1 MNWLWIGVAL
11 LTLGVL
17 LIAKGERQETPPVKS
32 GLMTVETG
40 YLLFVFG
47 LFAVIAQYL
56 SIGDTM
62 FILVLLTGAII
73 LLERVFLRKRRA
85 ENQLEPGWVEF
96 SRGFFPVLLIV
107 FLIRGFLVEPY
118 QIPSSSMR
126 PGLLPGDF
134 ILVNKFSYGLRLP
147 FTNQVVIPVTQPKH
161 GDVLIF
167 KYPND
172 TSVNY
177 IKRVI
182 GLPGDMVTYRNK
194 VLSVNQ
200 TALPTKDLGLVYP
213 YTGDDSRVAEP
224 ELYQETN
231 DKSTYRIVL
240 EKHYPTLFLESVQ
253 DFPYRDQC
261 EYDEEGFSCVVPK
274 GHYFVM
280 GDNRDHSGDSRYW
293 GFVPDQSIIGKGL
306 LVWLNFG
313 EFSRIGHTIH

>member
-1 MNWLWIGVAL
+1 MNWLWVGIAL
-11 LTLGVL
+11 LVVGVIF
-17 LIAKGERQETPPVKS
+17 IARGEREETPPVKT
-32 GLMTVETG
+32 GLMTIQTG

-62 FILVLLTGAII
+62 FILVLVTGGII
-73 LLERVFLRKRRA
+73 FLDRVLLRKRRA
-85 ENQLEPGWVEF
+85 GDVIEPGWVEF

-134 ILVNKFSYGLRLP
+134 ILVNKFKYGLRLP
-147 FTNQVVIPVTQPKH
+147 FTNQVMLSVDQPKQ
-161 GDVLIF
+161 GDVLVF

-172 TSVNY
+172 TSFNY

-182 GLPGDMVTYRNK
+182 GVPGDTVTYRNK
-194 VLSVNQ
+194 ILTLNQKVL
-200 TALPTKDLGLVYP
+200 LTKNLEVDYP
-213 YTGDDSRVAEP
+213 YTGDDHRVTEP
-224 ELYQETN
+224 ALYQQTN
-231 DKSTYRIVL
+231 GDKSYRILL
-240 EKHYPTLFLESVQ
+240 EKNYPTLFLENVQ

-261 EYDEEGFSCVVPK
+261 EYDEEGFTCVVPK

-293 GFVPDQSIIGKGL
+293 GFVPDQYIVGKAL
-306 LVWLNFG
+306 LIWLNFG
-313 EFSRIGHTIH
+313 EFSRVGNIIH